1 MPAGA
6 AHTTRRRAGPV
17 TRAYALERSSLRE
30 LDRHR
35 RAMRASGIEDADQPI
50 PQEELE
56 QPTSVLHRAQ
66 ALANANYPGKRRLS
80 NAYDERVCKRRN
92 TDSLFGTPWDDA
104 DDGLEKP
111 AYDTMLALAAGNNS
125 GIGRTG
131 VENLGNFGRLP
142 FEIRSEIFKIALDHG
157 EPIIVLKGW
166 SLVYI
171 RDRPSL
177 SVHLLRVCR
186 SFYEE
191 GLPALYGSNTFHYKI
206 RDPPGSHRDTNAVVN
221 KVFQDPGFIIPI
233 NKHGHLFRNIEVSI
247 EANRM
252 HTAEI
257 REHVA
262 KALQKFVP
270 GHGLHQPAQLRCVI
284 IQVPLQTRRELRMKT
299 TPAAGPRDVPS
310 ADFFKRGSC
319 VSQTLANLNC
329 QFIEIVGQLKTPI
342 GTHGICF
349 RAVIDRRPHF
359 TQQSVDAGDED
370 PWANDVVAL
379 ARRKRVFAASQAR
392 FELIGHWI
400 TRVTL
405 SPFRYLGPN
414 ALFQPYV
421 PYRHTKPLHSLE
433 TKYRTSKPKDAS
445 SSQEQEP
452 AEAGPSEPAR
462 GEVTF
467 SRGHNVTITTPI
479 AYYSTGSEY
488 DVDEDAR
495 RGTEFDLDSDGSSE
509 DSFGNDEFDDE
520 YVDNER
526 STWT

>member
-1 MPAGA
+1 MPTG
-6 AHTTRRRAGPV
+6 TTRTARRRTRPV

-35 RAMRASGIEDADQPI
+35 RAMRAARIEGVDEPI

-104 DDGLEKP
+104 DDGLETP
-111 AYDTMLALAAGNNS
+111 AYDTMLALSAGNNS
-125 GIGRTG
+125 GNGATS
-131 VENLGNFGRLP
+131 VEGLGNFGKLP
-142 FEIRSEIFKIALDHG
+142 FEIRSEIFEIALDHE
-157 EPIIVLKGW
+157 EPITVLKGW

-177 SVHLLRVCR
+177 PVHLLRVCR

-191 GLPALYGSNTFHYKI
+191 CLPALYGSNTFHYKI

-221 KVFQDPGFIIPI
+221 KVFQDPGFTIPI
-233 NKHGHLFRNIEVSI
+233 NKHGHLFRNIQVSI

-252 HTAEI
+252 YTAEI
-257 REHVA
+257 RGNVA

-270 GHGLHQPAQLRCVI
+270 GHGLQQPAQLRRVI
-284 IQVPLQTRRELRMKT
+284 IQMPLQTRRELRMQT
-299 TPAAGPRDVPS
+299 TPAGS
-310 ADFFKRGSC
+310 ADFFKGGSC
-319 VSQTLANLNC
+319 VSRTLANLNC
-329 QFIEIVGQLKTPI
+329 QFIEIVGQLKAPI
-342 GTHGICF
+342 GTDGVCF

-359 TQQSVDAGDED
+359 NQQSVDAGDED

-379 ARRKRVFAASQAR
+379 ANRKRVFAASRAR
-392 FELIGHWI
+392 FGLIGHWI

-405 SPFRYLGPN
+405 NPFRYLGPDT
-414 ALFQPYV
+414 LFQPYV
-421 PYRHTKPLHSLE
+421 PTRYTKPLHSLE
-433 TKYRTSKPKDAS
+433 TKYRNPKPKNGS
-445 SSQEQEP
+445 NSQQEEP

-462 GEVTF
+462 GVVTF

-479 AYYSTGSEY
+479 TNYNTGSDY
-488 DVDEDAR
+488 DVDEDAK
-495 RGTEFDLDSDGSSE
+495 GYTGIDLDSDDSSV
-509 DSFGNDEFDDE
+509 DSFGDDEFDEE
-520 YVDNER
+520 YIDNEVN
-526 STWT
+526 